1 MTLSLYSRVKQ
12 RVVNGEEQSMKND
25 EQSFAKGELG
35 RAKLATLIEASKLL
49 NGTLDRDSVLW
60 RLMILAARGVNADL
74 ATLYLVD
81 RARRE
86 LRITVTLDETLQ
98 GICLPIDEGLAGYVA
113 RTGEIVNVASAY
125 ADPRFSRR
133 VDDESGYLTRTVL
146 AVPMRDP
153 QGEIRGVV
161 QALNKQQGVF
171 SEEDEHYLLALTEH
185 AVLALEN
192 ARLHA
197 TLAADYQR
205 LAFLYRISSLMTS
218 GYPSG
223 EARLRDVLLDVIE
236 SATQVLKAEACS
248 ILLWN
253 QRQRQLVFVT
263 STSEK
268 TQELMEISVP
278 LEGSIAGWVFQN
290 KQSIIS
296 NDVQNDPRHF
306 VQVDEHT
313 DFVTRAMI
321 CVPMKVR
328 GKVAG
333 VLQVMN
339 KQDDTSSDFETSDL
353 LMAQAVTNHAGLA
366 IERAQHYE
374 SLLRVG
380 EHQERLSDAGFL
392 AHLNSLGG

>member
-1 MTLSLYSRVKQ
+1 MNS
-12 RVVNGEEQSMKND
+12 D
-25 EQSFAKGELG
+25 EQPFAKGELG

-74 ATLYLVD
+74 ATLYLID

-98 GICLPIDEGLAGYVA
+98 GICLPLDEGLAGYVA
-113 RTGEIVNVASAY
+113 RTGETVNVTDAY

-133 VDDESGYLTRTVL
+133 VDDESGYHTRTVL
-146 AVPMRDP
+146 AVPLRDP
-153 QGEIRGVV
+153 QGKIRGVV

-171 SEEDEHYLLALTEH
+171 SREDEQYLLALTEH
-185 AVLALEN
+185 AALALEN
-192 ARLHA
+192 ARMHA
-197 TLAADYQR
+197 TLTADYQR

-218 GYPSG
+218 VYPTG
-223 EARLRDVLLDVIE
+223 EVRLRDVLRDVIE
-236 SATQVLKAEACS
+236 STIQVFRAEACS
-248 ILLWN
+248 ILLWD
-253 QRQRQLVFVT
+253 QRRRQLVFVT
-263 STSEK
+263 TTSEK
-268 TQELMEISVP
+268 AQELMEITVP

-290 KQSIIS
+290 KQAIIV

-306 VQVDEHT
+306 AQVDART
-313 DFVTRAMI
+313 GFVTRAMI

-328 GKVAG
+328 GKIVG

-339 KQDDTSSDFETSDL
+339 KQNDTDFEMADL
-353 LMAQAVTNHAGLA
+353 LLAQAVTNHAALA
-366 IERAQHYE
+366 IERARHYE

-380 EHQERLSDAGFL
+380 EHQERLSGAGFL
-392 AHLNSLGG
+392 AHLDSLGG